1 MRLRIAITSLAV
13 ATVLGVAHQAAAQ
26 QAAAPVRAKLACS
39 PAPLLQPGKTQL
51 LERVLARPGAKL
63 TATADGGGAAKPVLA
78 FSPLFVYDRSADGKA
93 VQVGARSDCKPEG
106 WVAAASVVSWRHVM
120 VAAFTSISGRKP
132 VLFFATADKPKAL
145 LADKDAAA
153 DATKLEAEAK
163 SAPAAAGIIARE
175 PDTPVDIEKQFYLL
189 PILDAQ
195 YQRFASGLPVSLIH
209 VAALTKAGE
218 PGASSSAAPP
228 PTGAPAP
235 PKTERRNFRS
245 GVVFVLDATKSMDPY
260 LDRTRKAVDRIL
272 AKVEAQHLESLVRF
286 GLIAFRDDPKA
297 VPGIGYGTRIF
308 VDPNKVA
315 TRAEFDKDTADL
327 RAATV
332 SSRAVAEDVYAGVEA
347 ALDHIDWSGFDGK
360 FVVLVTDASAREP
373 SSHIVTTNLDENALA
388 IMAREKGIALMSI
401 HLLTPEGGD
410 KDHKTAER
418 QYTKLTAFPGRGS
431 LYYSVPAGDVGQFGQ
446 RVDAIADA
454 LVKLIQRAED
464 SGSTRGDQPKPTAGD
479 QKKVDAA
486 AAADDIAAVGY
497 AMRLAYL
504 GKVEGSTAPTMFE
517 AWTLDHDLTNQNV
530 ASVSIRVLLSR
541 AQLSDLA
548 ATVSALYDAYKK
560 GRDDPNTFYEQLRS
574 AALTLSRDPNRI
586 QAAGNRNL
594 SETILGE
601 YLDGLPYASRVMS
614 MNEDQWTR
622 EMSPSDQEELI
633 DSMAVKLELYRHMQD
648 DVTHWVKL
656 TPDASPE
663 DAVYPVPLDALP

>member
-1 MRLRIAITSLAV
+1 
-13 ATVLGVAHQAAAQ
+13 
-26 QAAAPVRAKLACS
+26 
-39 PAPLLQPGKTQL
+39 
-51 LERVLARPGAKL
+51 
-63 TATADGGGAAKPVLA
+63 
-78 FSPLFVYDRSADGKA
+78 
-93 VQVGARSDCKPEG
+93 
-106 WVAAASVVSWRHVM
+106 
-120 VAAFTSISGRKP
+120 
-132 VLFFATADKPKAL
+132 VLFFAGADKPKGL

-153 DATKLEAEAK
+153 DAAKLEAAAT
-163 SAPAAAGIIARE
+163 SAPAAAGIISRE

-209 VAALTKAGE
+209 VAALTKTGE
-218 PGASSSAAPP
+218 SGASSSTAPP
-228 PTGAPAP
+228 PANAPGQ
-235 PKTERRNFRS
+235 PKTERRNFRT

-260 LDRTRKAVDRIL
+260 LDRTRKAVDQIL
-272 AKVEAQHLESLVRF
+272 AKVEAQHLESRVRF
-286 GLIAFRDDPKA
+286 GLVAFRDDPKA

-327 RAATV
+327 RAATI
-332 SSRAVAEDVYAGVEA
+332 SSRAVAEDVYSGVEA
-347 ALDHIDWSGFDGK
+347 ALDNIDWSGFDGK

-401 HLLTPEGGD
+401 HLLTPEGSD
-410 KDHKTAER
+410 KDHTTAER
-418 QYTKLTAFPGRGS
+418 QYTRLTVFPGRGS
-431 LYYSVPAGDVGQFGQ
+431 LYYPVPAGDVGQFGQ
-446 RVDAIADA
+446 RVDGIADA
-454 LVKLIQRAED
+454 LVKLIQSAED
-464 SGSTRGDQPKPTAGD
+464 SGATRGDQPKPTAGD
-479 QKKVDAA
+479 QKKGNAA

-504 GKVEGSTAPTMFE
+504 GKVEGSTAPTMFD
-517 AWTLDHDLTNQNV
+517 AWTLDHDIANQNV
-530 ASVSIRVLLSR
+530 ASLSIRVLLSR

-574 AALTLSRDPNRI
+574 AALTLSRDPNKI
-586 QAAGNRNL
+586 QVAGNRNL
-594 SETILGE
+594 SEAILGE

-614 MNEDQWTR
+614 MDEDQWTR

-656 TPDASPE
+656 TPEAPPE